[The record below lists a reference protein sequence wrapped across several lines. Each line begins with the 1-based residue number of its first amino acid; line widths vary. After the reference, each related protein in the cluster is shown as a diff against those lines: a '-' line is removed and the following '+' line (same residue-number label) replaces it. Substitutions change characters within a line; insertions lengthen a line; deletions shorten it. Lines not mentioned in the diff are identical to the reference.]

1 MSRLPAVADRGQ
13 SLTPD
18 RSDLVVLVDP
28 DRLKAACVAR
38 GWSLSELARQAKV
51 SRPTVAALLRGQ
63 AVRPRTAWKIGR
75 ALSDAIVPP
84 QLPGLLEAS

>member
-1 MSRLPAVADRGQ
+1 MSRRPAVAEGGQ

-18 RSDLVVLVDP
+18 RSDLVVLIDS

-63 AVRPRTAWKIGR
+63 AVRPITAWKIGR
-75 ALSDAIVPP
+75 ALSQATVPP
-84 QLPGLLEAS
+84 ELPGLLEAS

>member
-1 MSRLPAVADRGQ
+1 MSRLPAVAGGGQ

-18 RSDLVVLVDP
+18 RSDLVVVIDP

-63 AVRPRTAWKIGR
+63 AVRPRTAWKMGQ
-75 ALSDAIVPP
+75 ALTQATVPSE
-84 QLPGLLEAS
+84 LPGLLEAS

>member
-1 MSRLPAVADRGQ
+1 MSRLPAVADRGR

-18 RSDLVVLVDP
+18 RYDLVVLIDP

-63 AVRPRTAWKIGR
+63 AVRPRAAWKIGR
-75 ALSDAIVPP
+75 ALSQASVPTE
-84 QLPGLLEAS
+84 LPGLLEAS